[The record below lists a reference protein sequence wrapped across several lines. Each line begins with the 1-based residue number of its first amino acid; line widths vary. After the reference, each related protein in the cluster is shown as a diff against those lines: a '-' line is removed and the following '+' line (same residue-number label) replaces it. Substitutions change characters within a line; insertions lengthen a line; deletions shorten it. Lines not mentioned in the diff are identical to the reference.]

1 MTNAAKARP
10 VFIAALQREIAS
22 FTKGQG
28 WQEIENAGNGRDIHV
43 YVHDDAM
50 IACAGMGVHRA
61 SLAVAAAL
69 SVGPAS
75 ELISVGWAGAC
86 DDRLHVGDV
95 IHPSIVI
102 DAKTGERFFIA
113 EPTTTEAP
121 EILVTVAAPAGAIEK
136 QRLGI
141 SYYASAVD
149 MEAAA
154 VARIARARELPF
166 HAIKA
171 ISDDADFELPDMQ
184 RFATSRGQFREA
196 AFGFHVALR
205 PSLWSPVMTM
215 AKSSKLAAERLR
227 TEIEAH
233 IQQHWNRRP

>member
-1 MTNAAKARP
+1 MGRKKMYASSARAQQELGFRVAPVYPAMRAAIEWFRAHGYARENMTNAAKARP

-22 FTKGQG
+22 LTKSQG
-28 WQEIENAGNGRDIHV
+28 WRENKGAYGRHIHV
-43 YVHDDAM
+43 YLHDDAL

-61 SLAVAAAL
+61 SLAVEAAL

-113 EPTTTEAP
+113 EPTTTETP
-121 EILVTVAAPAGAIEK
+121 EILVTVATPAGAIEK
-136 QRLGI
+136 HRLGI

-166 HAIKA
+166 
-171 ISDDADFELPDMQ
+171 MQ
-184 RFATSRGQFREA
+184 
-196 AFGFHVALR
+196 
-205 PSLWSPVMTM
+205 
-215 AKSSKLAAERLR
+215 SKLSPTTPISSCPICRDFYIQR
-227 TEIEAH
+227 TV
-233 IQQHWNRRP
+233 